1 MLIVEREEIVT
12 RLKKKEAILKL
23 ISDLPKR

>member
-1 MLIVEREEIVT
+1 MSIVEREEIVT
-12 RLKKKEAILKL
+12 QLKKKEAILKL